1 MQSEN
6 QATLSNVGVL
16 DEFQTEL
23 VEFWR
28 RLPNKAFFFTLL
40 AAWLA
45 LFQFVGNPVMG
56 YVKTSSLYAWM
67 MEAYTSPNPVAEN
80 DRHGPLIPF
89 LVLGLMWWKR
99 RELMSVPPRVWP
111 PALIVVVGA
120 LALHSVAYVAQ
131 QPHFSIVALFAGI
144 YGLMGLAWGWH
155 WMIRSF
161 FPFILFVFS
170 VPLGNRS
177 DFITVPLRHLVSWL
191 VEKVCSYG
199 LGIDVI
205 RMGNL
210 LFDPTGSYQYE
221 IAAACSGIRS
231 LVVIFLISTLYA
243 FVFFRSP
250 WRRLVMIALAVPMAV
265 LGNLLRMLC
274 IVIAAAI
281 GGQEWGNAVHDGS
294 ISSLLP
300 YVPAIMG
307 VFIVGRYLE
316 DMEARAMAT
325 APASSGAPAEPRD
338 SGKAGI

>member
-1 MQSEN
+1 
-6 QATLSNVGVL
+6 
-16 DEFQTEL
+16 
-23 VEFWR
+23 
-28 RLPNKAFFFTLL
+28 
-40 AAWLA
+40 
-45 LFQFVGNPVMG
+45 
-56 YVKTSSLYAWM
+56 
-67 MEAYTSPNPVAEN
+67 
-80 DRHGPLIPF
+80 
-89 LVLGLMWWKR
+89 
-99 RELMSVPPRVWP
+99 
-111 PALIVVVGA
+111 
-120 LALHSVAYVAQ
+120 
-131 QPHFSIVALFAGI
+131 
-144 YGLMGLAWGWH
+144 
-155 WMIRSF
+155 
-161 FPFILFVFS
+161 
-170 VPLGNRS
+170 
-177 DFITVPLRHLVSWL
+177 
-191 VEKVCSYG
+191 CSYG

-307 VFIVGRYLE
+307 VFIV
-316 DMEARAMAT
+316 
-325 APASSGAPAEPRD
+325 
-338 SGKAGI
+338 